1 MLIAIIKIIKISPI
15 AEVLFSKFVQ
25 QQKKL
30 PYYAHLLFCFLFFM
44 SVIYV
49 FLGIKNYLKNIRL
62 LRMQT
67 RYWVTH
73 ILGQF
78 DIE

>member
-25 QQKKL
+25 QQKKTSL
-30 PYYAHLLFCFLFFM
+30 LCTFTLLFSFFM

-67 RYWVTH
+67 QYWVTH